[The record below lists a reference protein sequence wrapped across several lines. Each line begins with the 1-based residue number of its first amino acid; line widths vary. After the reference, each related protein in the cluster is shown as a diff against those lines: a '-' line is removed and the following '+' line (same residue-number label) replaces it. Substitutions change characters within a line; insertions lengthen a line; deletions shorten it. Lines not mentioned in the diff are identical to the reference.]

1 MVRCNTGQ
9 DLGADFQLF
18 FEQSPDDL
26 LVLLPDTPRYTAVA
40 ATQGRLDSMH
50 RARQQIFGR
59 GLLDLVPGPQAG
71 ETADLL
77 ASLERVLATRLPDT
91 MAVEKHDAPLPGGG
105 IEVRYLRSHNIPI
118 LSPSG
123 EVRYILHR
131 TVDVTEWEREID
143 RVRRELDAFSH
154 SVTHDLRGPLH
165 SIDGFCELLLE
176 ENAGQLNAEGRDR
189 LNMVRKGAQRMA
201 QLIEGLLRFTR
212 LSRGELH
219 RIPFELSMLVRSVA
233 MQIREGKDGRPFKLT
248 IQDGVN
254 VDGDPHLLQ
263 IVLENL
269 LSNAWKFTS
278 KRADAEI
285 EFGSGQSDA
294 DGRPGETY
302 YYVRDNGAGFDMS
315 EFHGTGVGLATV
327 KRVVER
333 HGGRVWAVG
342 EVDKGATFYF
352 TLGGAARSSEH
363 WAAVSKWDSAG

>member
-1 MVRCNTGQ
+1 MDQTQ
-9 DLGADFQLF
+9 ELGPDFQLF
-18 FEQSPDDL
+18 FEESPEDL

-40 ATQGRLDSMH
+40 ATRGRLDFM
-50 RARQQIFGR
+50 RQARQQIIGR
-59 GLLDLVPGPQAG
+59 SVFDLVPGPRAG
-71 ETADLL
+71 SPQDLL
-77 ASLERVLATRLPDT
+77 ASLERVLATRLADT
-91 MAVEKHDAPLPGGG
+91 MAVEKHD
-105 IEVRYLRSHNIPI
+105 VRYLRAHNMPI

-131 TVDVTEWEREID
+131 TVDVTEWESEID
-143 RVRRELDAFSH
+143 RARRELDAFSH

-165 SIDGFCELLLE
+165 SIDGFCELLLD

-189 LNMVRKGAQRMA
+189 LNMVRQGAQRMA
-201 QLIEGLLRFTR
+201 QLIEDLLRFTR
-212 LSRGELH
+212 LSRGELR

-233 MQIREGKDGRPFKLT
+233 MQIQEGKDGRLFKLT
-248 IQDGVN
+248 VQDGVN
-254 VDGDPHLLQ
+254 VDADPHLLQ

-269 LSNAWKFTS
+269 LTNAWKFTS
-278 KRADAEI
+278 QRADAEI

-302 YYVRDNGAGFDMS
+302 YYVRDNGVGFDMS

-352 TLGGAARSSEH
+352 TLGGASRSSGH

>member
-1 MVRCNTGQ
+1 MVRCNSA
-9 DLGADFQLF
+9 DLGPDFQLV
-18 FEQSPDDL
+18 FEESPDDV

-40 ATQGRLDSMH
+40 ATKGRLGSMD
-50 RARQQIFGR
+50 RTRQQIIGQSVF
-59 GLLDLVPGPQAG
+59 DLVSGPRAG
-71 ETADLL
+71 SPEDLL
-77 ASLERVLATRLPDT
+77 ASLERVLATRVPDT
-91 MAVEKHDAPLPGGG
+91 
-105 IEVRYLRSHNIPI
+105 IEVRYLRFQNIPI

-123 EVRYILHR
+123 EVRHILHR
-131 TVDVTEWEREID
+131 TVDATEWEREID
-143 RVRRELDAFSH
+143 RARRELDAFSH

-165 SIDGFCELLLE
+165 SIDGFCELLQE

-189 LNMVRKGAQRMA
+189 LNMVRKAAQRMA
-201 QLIEGLLRFTR
+201 QIIEDLLRFTR
-212 LSRGELH
+212 LSRGEL
-219 RIPFELSMLVRSVA
+219 RRMPFELSMLARSVA
-233 MQIREGKDGRPFKLT
+233 MQIQGGKDGRPLKLK

-302 YYVRDNGAGFDMS
+302 YYVRDNGVGFDMR
-315 EFHGTGVGLATV
+315 EFQGTGVGLATV

-342 EVDKGATFYF
+342 QVDKGATFYF
-352 TLGGAARSSEH
+352 TLVASRTSAH

>member
-1 MVRCNTGQ
+1 MVRCNSSQ
-9 DLGADFQLF
+9 DLGPDFQLF
-18 FEQSPDDL
+18 FEESPDDV

-40 ATQGRLDSMH
+40 ATKKRLASLH
-50 RARQQIFGR
+50 RARQQIIGQGVF
-59 GLLDLVPGPQAG
+59 DLVPGPRAG
-71 ETADLL
+71 SPEGLL

-91 MAVEKHDAPLPGGG
+91 MAVEKHG
-105 IEVRYLRSHNIPI
+105 VRYLRSDNIPI

-123 EVRYILHR
+123 DVRYILHR

-143 RVRRELDAFSH
+143 RARRELDAFSH

-176 ENAGQLNAEGRDR
+176 ENAGQLNPEGRDR
-189 LNMVRKGAQRMA
+189 LNMVRKAAQRMA
-201 QLIEGLLRFTR
+201 QLIEDLLRFTR
-212 LSRGELH
+212 LSRGEL
-219 RIPFELSMLVRSVA
+219 RRMPFELSMLARSVA
-233 MQIREGKDGRPFKLT
+233 MQIQEGKDGRPLKLT

-285 EFGSGQSDA
+285 EFGSAQSDA

-302 YYVRDNGAGFDMS
+302 YYVRDNGAGFDMR
-315 EFHGTGVGLATV
+315 EFHGTGIGLATV
-327 KRVVER
+327 KRIVEH

-352 TLGGAARSSEH
+352 TLGGASRTSGH

>member
-1 MVRCNTGQ
+1 MDQTQEFGP
-9 DLGADFQLF
+9 DFQLI
-18 FEQSPDDL
+18 FEESPEDL

-40 ATQGRLDSMH
+40 ATRGRLDFMH
-50 RARQQIFGR
+50 QARQQIIGR
-59 GLLDLVPGPQAG
+59 GVFDLVPGPRAG
-71 ETADLL
+71 SLQDLL

-91 MAVEKHDAPLPGGG
+91 MAVERHG
-105 IEVRYLRSHNIPI
+105 VRHLRSHNIPI

-131 TVDVTEWEREID
+131 TVDITEWESEID
-143 RVRRELDAFSH
+143 RARRELDAFSH

-189 LNMVRKGAQRMA
+189 LNMVRQGAQRMA
-201 QLIEGLLRFTR
+201 QLIEDLLRFTR
-212 LSRGELH
+212 LIRGELR

-233 MQIREGKDGRPFKLT
+233 MQMQEGKDGRPFKLT
-248 IQDGVN
+248 VQDGVN
-254 VDGDPHLLQ
+254 VDADPHLLQ

-269 LSNAWKFTS
+269 LTNAWKFTS
-278 KRADAEI
+278 RRADAEI

-302 YYVRDNGAGFDMS
+302 YYVRDNGVGFDMS

-352 TLGGAARSSEH
+352 TLGKAP
-363 WAAVSKWDSAG
+363 V

>member
-1 MVRCNTGQ
+1 MDHTQ
-9 DLGADFQLF
+9 DLGPDFQLF
-18 FEQSPDDL
+18 FEESPDDL

-40 ATQGRLDSMH
+40 ATKGRLDSMH
-50 RARQQIFGR
+50 RARQQIIGR
-59 GLLDLVPGPQAG
+59 GVFDLVAGPRAG
-71 ETADLL
+71 ESDDLR

-91 MAVEKHDAPLPGGG
+91 MAVEKHGA
-105 IEVRYLRSHNIPI
+105 RYLRSHNIPI
-118 LSPSG
+118 LSPPG

-131 TVDVTEWEREID
+131 TVDVTEWEGEID
-143 RVRRELDAFSH
+143 LARRELDAFSH

-176 ENAGQLNAEGRDR
+176 DNARQLNAEGRDR
-189 LNMVRKGAQRMA
+189 LNMVRKAAQRMA
-201 QLIEGLLRFTR
+201 QLIEDLLRFTR
-212 LSRGELH
+212 LSRGEL
-219 RIPFELSMLVRSVA
+219 RRMPFELSMLARSVA
-233 MQIREGKDGRPFKLT
+233 MQIQEGKDGRPLKLT
-248 IQDGVN
+248 MQDGLN

-278 KRADAEI
+278 GRADAEI

-302 YYVRDNGAGFDMS
+302 YYVRDNGVGFDMS
-315 EFHGTGVGLATV
+315 EFHGTGIGLSTV

-352 TLGGAARSSEH
+352 TLGGASRSSGH

>member
-1 MVRCNTGQ
+1 MNQNQ
-9 DLGADFQLF
+9 DLGPEFQLL
-18 FEQSPDDL
+18 FEESPDDL

-40 ATQGRLDSMH
+40 ATKAGLDSMH
-50 RARQQIFGR
+50 RAREQVIGQSVF
-59 GLLDLVPGPQAG
+59 DLIAGPRAG
-71 ETADLL
+71 ATADLR
-77 ASLERVLATRLPDT
+77 ASLERVLATRLPAT
-91 MAVEKHDAPLPGGG
+91 MAVEKHDAPLPGGR
-105 IEVRYLRSHNIPI
+105 IEVRYRRSDNVPI
-118 LSPSG
+118 LWPSG

-131 TVDVTEWEREID
+131 TLDVTEWQRQID
-143 RVRRELDAFSH
+143 EARRELEAFSH

-189 LNMVRKGAQRMA
+189 LAMVRKAAQRMA
-201 QLIEGLLRFTR
+201 QLLDELLRFTR
-212 LSRGELH
+212 ASRGEVR

-233 MQIREGKDGRPFKLT
+233 RPMQESQSGRSVVLT

-269 LSNAWKFTS
+269 LSNAWKHTS
-278 KRADAEI
+278 KRADAQI
-285 EFGSGQSDA
+285 EFGSGQSA
-294 DGRPGETY
+294 GEAY
-302 YYVRDNGAGFDMS
+302 YYVRDNGVGFTTS

-327 KRVVER
+327 KRIVER

-352 TLGGAARSSEH
+352 TLGSSGH

>member
-1 MVRCNTGQ
+1 MDQNQ
-9 DLGADFQLF
+9 DLGPDFQLF
-18 FEQSPDDL
+18 FEESPDDL
-26 LVLLPDTPRYTAVA
+26 LVLLPDTPCYTAVA
-40 ATQGRLDSMH
+40 ATRGRLDFMH
-50 RARQQIFGR
+50 RARQQIIGR
-59 GLLDLVPGPQAG
+59 GVFDLVPGPRAG
-71 ETADLL
+71 SPQDLL

-91 MAVEKHDAPLPGGG
+91 MAVEKHEFPVPGGS
-105 IEVRYLRSHNIPI
+105 IEVRHLRSHNTPI

-131 TVDVTEWEREID
+131 TVDVTEWESQID
-143 RVRRELDAFSH
+143 RARRELDAFSH

-165 SIDGFCELLLE
+165 SIDGFCELLLD

-189 LNMVRKGAQRMA
+189 LNMVRQGARRMA
-201 QLIEGLLRFTR
+201 QQIEDLLRFTR
-212 LSRGELH
+212 LSRGELR

-233 MQIREGKDGRPFKLT
+233 MQIQEDKDGRPFKLT
-248 IQDGVN
+248 VQDGVN

-269 LSNAWKFTS
+269 LTNALKFTS
-278 KRADAEI
+278 RRADAEI

-352 TLGGAARSSEH
+352 TLGKEP
-363 WAAVSKWDSAG
+363 V